1 MDKSYVACI
10 VDDVT
15 AVLAFAN
22 NVLLDT
28 VKDEA
33 TVALLFLS
41 WVTDLL
47 EVVAINPSLEV
58 STRVLNKV
66 LFGRMLGFG
75 LSDVAAMVWKTDVS
89 EAWIVVVVP
98 LDFILE
104 LIIDVGAK
112 VRPREDKLNDEETV
126 GTTSGTELV
135 TSMDESPLPEWTTTV
150 VDEFESVTEPMDR
163 VCETLGVAA
172 VDDDADVAAGEL
184 SVLSVMDERLDSLAE

>member
-1 MDKSYVACI
+1 MDKSYVACT

-22 NVLLDT
+22 NVFLDT

-33 TVALLFLS
+33 TVPLPFLS

-75 LSDVAAMVWKTDVS
+75 LSDVAAMV
-89 EAWIVVVVP
+89 
-98 LDFILE
+98 
-104 LIIDVGAK
+104 
-112 VRPREDKLNDEETV
+112 
-126 GTTSGTELV
+126 
-135 TSMDESPLPEWTTTV
+135 
-150 VDEFESVTEPMDR
+150 
-163 VCETLGVAA
+163 
-172 VDDDADVAAGEL
+172 
-184 SVLSVMDERLDSLAE
+184 

>member
-1 MDKSYVACI
+1 MACT

-33 TVALLFLS
+33 TVPLLFLS

-58 STRVLNKV
+58 STRVLTKV

-75 LSDVAAMVWKTDVS
+75 LSDVVAMV
-89 EAWIVVVVP
+89 
-98 LDFILE
+98 
-104 LIIDVGAK
+104 
-112 VRPREDKLNDEETV
+112 
-126 GTTSGTELV
+126 
-135 TSMDESPLPEWTTTV
+135 
-150 VDEFESVTEPMDR
+150 
-163 VCETLGVAA
+163 
-172 VDDDADVAAGEL
+172 
-184 SVLSVMDERLDSLAE
+184 

>member
-1 MDKSYVACI
+1 MACI

-33 TVALLFLS
+33 TVPLLFLS

-58 STRVLNKV
+58 STRVLNMV

-75 LSDVAAMVWKTDVS
+75 LSDVAAM
-89 EAWIVVVVP
+89 I
-98 LDFILE
+98 
-104 LIIDVGAK
+104 
-112 VRPREDKLNDEETV
+112 
-126 GTTSGTELV
+126 
-135 TSMDESPLPEWTTTV
+135 
-150 VDEFESVTEPMDR
+150 
-163 VCETLGVAA
+163 
-172 VDDDADVAAGEL
+172 
-184 SVLSVMDERLDSLAE
+184 

>member
-1 MDKSYVACI
+1 MDKSYVACT

-41 WVTDLL
+41 WATDLL
-47 EVVAINPSLEV
+47 EVVTINPSLEV
-58 STRVLNKV
+58 SIRVLNKV

-75 LSDVAAMVWKTDVS
+75 LSDVAAIVWKTDVS

-126 GTTSGTELV
+126 GTTSCTELV
-135 TSMDESPLPEWTTTV
+135 ISMDESPLLEWTTTV

-163 VCETLGVAA
+163 VCEILGVAA